1 MDGWMD
7 GSSIVGSL
15 VQTTVINVIG
25 MLNATAQV
33 RRRRRRRWCLRRYK
47 KLALNVV
54 VQQRMLLFKGR
65 EERERGDL

>member
-33 RRRRRRRWCLRRYK
+33 RRGGGGGAGAYVGTRS
-47 KLALNVV
+47 
-54 VQQRMLLFKGR
+54 
-65 EERERGDL
+65 